1 MSRPD
6 REASRRSLTS
16 ASIETASGSFT
27 AHFSECGLAELDFPK
42 ARSTPTSSIES
53 LPPAIAEWRSLT
65 SNAVN
70 AILSGRPPEAIPP
83 LDIRIGSDFQ
93 RRVWN
98 ALREIPMGQTK
109 TYGEIASH
117 VGEPEATQAVG
128 AACGANPIPLLIPCH
143 RVVAS

>member
-1 MSRPD
+1 MP
-6 REASRRSLTS
+6 A
-16 ASIETASGSFT
+16 
-27 AHFSECGLAELDFPK
+27 
-42 ARSTPTSSIES
+42 SSIES

-70 AILSGRPPEAIPP
+70 AILSGRPPEAFPP
-83 LDIRIGSDFQ
+83 LDIRTGSDFQ

-109 TYGEIASH
+109 TYGAIARQ
-117 VGEPEATQAVG
+117 VGEPDATQAVG

-143 RVVAS
+143 RVVASGGKLGGFSGGLAWKKRLLAIEGIRSREGELPF